1 MNQDMFEGKWRELRG
16 KVKSWWG
23 RLTDDDVD
31 QVAGKKD
38 ALIGRLQTKYGY
50 SKDEAEREID
60 RRMNAA

>member
-16 KVKSWWG
+16 KAKSWWG

>member
-16 KVKSWWG
+16 KAKSWWG
-23 RLTDDDVD
+23 RLTDDDVA

-38 ALIGRLQTKYGY
+38 ALIGRLQAKYGY

-60 RRMNAA
+60 HRMNAA